1 MNWYNVSRLFH
12 QKLFHNSVL
21 NFSVFGTL
29 GPLEPHRGVQM
40 GVNHISMHFR
50 HNNIEPKAN
59 EISKLNFRIWAN
71 GCFLA
76 GLYVKTKMRQF
87 HSFLLSFLTAFP
99 GLSFSLVK
107 PHVKA

>member
-1 MNWYNVSRLFH
+1 
-12 QKLFHNSVL
+12 
-21 NFSVFGTL
+21 
-29 GPLEPHRGVQM
+29 M

-76 GLYVKTKMRQF
+76 GLYVNDF
-87 HSFLLSFLTAFP
+87 A
-99 GLSFSLVK
+99 
-107 PHVKA
+107 